1 MGFIKDLLF
10 AKKRMSDEDFDHL
23 RQFVNGKCDLTNS
36 MWSHLHEASQ
46 VCTVLMDSDPAN
58 GCWKTKRK
66 ALSHL
71 LLTLHLYPCSF
82 LNHKITTKDD
92 CILYYKNFKAAYN
105 SLPEKNTE
113 FKNALKE
120 ALPPFEECF
129 RDEQVDGR
137 VIFEYEWEYGKMV
150 FVLEYGA
157 ILKQC
162 KKLLEEEITIQFPE
176 KWYNFY

>member
-71 LLTLHLYPCSF
+71 LLTLHSA
-82 LNHKITTKDD
+82 H
-92 CILYYKNFKAAYN
+92 
-105 SLPEKNTE
+105 
-113 FKNALKE
+113 
-120 ALPPFEECF
+120 
-129 RDEQVDGR
+129 
-137 VIFEYEWEYGKMV
+137 
-150 FVLEYGA
+150 
-157 ILKQC
+157 
-162 KKLLEEEITIQFPE
+162 
-176 KWYNFY
+176 